1 MKKQDKI
8 FEVQNLAAKIK
19 EAKTVALVDY
29 RGVSANQATELR
41 HKVRETGGDVQ
52 VVKNRLFLRA
62 LRENSYR
69 QVTEKELEGPT
80 LAIFANQDEITPLK
94 TLVDFAKGA
103 EILGFKIGF
112 MAGRIL
118 SGGELKRFAGLPG
131 KEQLQAQLVS
141 LLGSQP
147 SRLTYA
153 LNSNLQKLALT
164 LNEIKGKGRL
174 LRQLADTASQRR

>member
-19 EAKTVALVDY
+19 DAKTVALVDY

-41 HKVRETGGDVQ
+41 HKVRETGGEVQ

-69 QVTEKELEGPT
+69 QVPKKELEGPT
-80 LAIFANQDEITPLK
+80 LAVFANQDEITPLK
-94 TLVDFAKGA
+94 TLLNFTKGA
-103 EILGFKIGF
+103 EILRFKIGF

-118 SGGELKRFAGLPG
+118 SGEELRRFAALPG
-131 KEQLQAQLVS
+131 KEQLRAQLVGM
-141 LLGSQP
+141 LGGQP
-147 SRLTYA
+147 SRLVYA
-153 LNSNLQKLALT
+153 LNYNLQKLALV
-164 LNEIKGKGRL
+164 LDQIKNRKSVS
-174 LRQLADTASQRR
+174 A